1 MTDPHNA
8 SWWAYLPVTRAE
20 MRAVISHEIGEVW
33 AYVLAQTSAVTT
45 MLDNL
50 EDRMTSMEDTQ
61 YDRARELLALVRA
74 EFASLRAQIDA
85 AVADKDAAIAAG
97 VSSALAEDAQRDTE
111 RLSGLVDELASV
123 LPGTIPDVPVPAPGE
138 PAALPETE
146 GDTPA

>member
-138 PAALPETE
+138 PAVLPETE